1 MLKLTKSQSSK
12 TLVFRTTPTKMIT
25 YYTIILLDANTW
37 LNVLFVTVTVALTT
51 PKEVK
56 TCQCINKSLLRYHYN
71 CPHYFPMGVH
81 PVTDDTATPPTPPL
95 SYKRKFH
102 WAYIGSV
109 NSIVSDFKIC
119 ILFSMTLYRAISL
132 LAHHFYLLPCL
143 NKAFIVVI
151 IIIIVNLVLFL
162 GQDTTANQLSF
173 TLLETLLNED
183 IENRFLMQLLNRY
196 LSN

>member
-1 MLKLTKSQSSK
+1 
-12 TLVFRTTPTKMIT
+12 
-25 YYTIILLDANTW
+25 
-37 LNVLFVTVTVALTT
+37 
-51 PKEVK
+51 
-56 TCQCINKSLLRYHYN
+56 
-71 CPHYFPMGVH
+71 
-81 PVTDDTATPPTPPL
+81 
-95 SYKRKFH
+95 
-102 WAYIGSV
+102 
-109 NSIVSDFKIC
+109 
-119 ILFSMTLYRAISL
+119 MTLYRAISL

-162 GQDTTANQLSF
+162 GQETTANQLSF

>member
-1 MLKLTKSQSSK
+1 
-12 TLVFRTTPTKMIT
+12 
-25 YYTIILLDANTW
+25 
-37 LNVLFVTVTVALTT
+37 
-51 PKEVK
+51 
-56 TCQCINKSLLRYHYN
+56 
-71 CPHYFPMGVH
+71 
-81 PVTDDTATPPTPPL
+81 
-95 SYKRKFH
+95 
-102 WAYIGSV
+102 
-109 NSIVSDFKIC
+109 
-119 ILFSMTLYRAISL
+119 MTLYRAISL

-183 IENRFLMQLLNRY
+183 IENRFVMQLMNRY

>member
-1 MLKLTKSQSSK
+1 
-12 TLVFRTTPTKMIT
+12 
-25 YYTIILLDANTW
+25 
-37 LNVLFVTVTVALTT
+37 
-51 PKEVK
+51 
-56 TCQCINKSLLRYHYN
+56 
-71 CPHYFPMGVH
+71 
-81 PVTDDTATPPTPPL
+81 
-95 SYKRKFH
+95 
-102 WAYIGSV
+102 
-109 NSIVSDFKIC
+109 
-119 ILFSMTLYRAISL
+119 MTLYRAISL

-151 IIIIVNLVLFL
+151 IIIIVNLVFFL

>member
-1 MLKLTKSQSSK
+1 
-12 TLVFRTTPTKMIT
+12 
-25 YYTIILLDANTW
+25 
-37 LNVLFVTVTVALTT
+37 
-51 PKEVK
+51 
-56 TCQCINKSLLRYHYN
+56 
-71 CPHYFPMGVH
+71 
-81 PVTDDTATPPTPPL
+81 
-95 SYKRKFH
+95 
-102 WAYIGSV
+102 
-109 NSIVSDFKIC
+109 
-119 ILFSMTLYRAISL
+119 MTLYRAISL

-143 NKAFIVVI
+143 NKAFIVVII

>member
-1 MLKLTKSQSSK
+1 
-12 TLVFRTTPTKMIT
+12 
-25 YYTIILLDANTW
+25 
-37 LNVLFVTVTVALTT
+37 
-51 PKEVK
+51 
-56 TCQCINKSLLRYHYN
+56 
-71 CPHYFPMGVH
+71 
-81 PVTDDTATPPTPPL
+81 
-95 SYKRKFH
+95 
-102 WAYIGSV
+102 
-109 NSIVSDFKIC
+109 
-119 ILFSMTLYRAISL
+119 MTLYRAISL
-132 LAHHFYLLPCL
+132 LAHCFYLLPCL